1 MKKIFLSKHNL
12 ALVKECIFLAEV
24 IAGKYDVG
32 AQLTRDTIARCRKTC
47 EIHIYN
53 TSIGTPWYL
62 FLARIYGVRTVFYC
76 HEPNKL
82 DIFKF
87 YRGFTLIKHFLIKYI
102 NFLSIILCNE
112 CVCLS
117 QFGLQRALTYPF
129 MKSYSCKFRVQNIK
143 LPKIT
148 IQPSNEK
155 NFNILVFGQLN
166 ATKKPYWIED
176 FLMNSMVL
184 GGAIKLNV
192 VTASKEFPFLEKLGV
207 EYSEIFSISR
217 FDNLSDETISMYL
230 NNSFASIHLH
240 HCVTQSGAFV
250 ESLRHGVPSVCLNT
264 DGFNQFYEAEIMEL
278 LDEYSYPKLDAAI
291 STLFNNQI
299 ERREKCLRVFDR
311 NFTSR

>member
-1 MKKIFLSKHNL
+1 MKKIFLSKHNI

-53 TSIGTPWYL
+53 TSIATPWYL

-143 LPKIT
+143 LPKINKN
-148 IQPSNEK
+148 SSVEK
-155 NFNILVFGQLN
+155 RFNILVFGQLN
-166 ATKKPYWIED
+166 GTKQPYWIKD
-176 FLMNSMVL
+176 FLLHSKVL
-184 GGAIKLNV
+184 GGGIKLNV
-192 VTASKEFPFLEKLGV
+192 VTASKEFLFLEKLEA
-207 EYSEIFSISR
+207 EYPNIFSISR
-217 FDNLSDETISMYL
+217 FDCLSDEMISFYL
-230 NNSFASIHLH
+230 SSSFASIHLH

-264 DGFNQFYEAEIMEL
+264 EGFSQFYEAEIMEL
-278 LDEYSYPKLDAAI
+278 LDEYSYSKLDAAI
-291 STLFNNQI
+291 DNLFYNQI
-299 ERREKCLRVFDR
+299 DRREKCVKLFNRF
-311 NFTSR
+311 FTNG

>member
-1 MKKIFLSKHNL
+1 MKKIFLSKHNI

-53 TSIGTPWYL
+53 TSIATPWYL

-143 LPKIT
+143 LPKINKN
-148 IQPSNEK
+148 SSVEK
-155 NFNILVFGQLN
+155 RFNILVFGQLN
-166 ATKKPYWIED
+166 GTKQPYWIKD
-176 FLMNSMVL
+176 FLLHSKVL
-184 GGAIKLNV
+184 GGGIKLNV

-230 NNSFASIHLH
+230 NSSFASIHLH

-291 STLFNNQI
+291 GTLFNNQI